1 MDKEHLIAQLKQIEQ
16 SLRRFLIF
24 TQQFQDWESD
34 PTMAESLPDLRDR
47 RRNALSDYLL
57 VNDVEEPL
65 IPHDQINPK
74 KVEAIAFLIEI
85 ELAKNIEDALEMI
98 GPGFDSRP

>member
-1 MDKEHLIAQLKQIEQ
+1 MDKHELITQLKQIENALQ
-16 SLRRFLIF
+16 RFLIF

-47 RRNALSDYLL
+47 RRNALDQYLL
-57 VNDVEEPL
+57 ANDIEEPL

-74 KVEAIAFLIEI
+74 KIEAIAFLIEI
-85 ELAKNIEDALEMI
+85 ELAESIEDALEQI
-98 GPGFDSRP
+98 GTRFDSYS